1 MDTQKTREIV
11 DQFFSLMDAKD
22 HDGAA
27 QVLADLCSKGERR
40 LAGYILQR
48 VATLPRTVSVTQTA
62 HTVEAGSTVI
72 GYQG

>member
-1 MDTQKTREIV
+1 MDTQKAREIV
-11 DQFFSLMDAKD
+11 DQFFSLMDTED

-27 QVLADLCSKGERR
+27 QVLADLCATGERQM
-40 LAGYILQR
+40 AGYILKR

-62 HTVEAGSTVI
+62 RTVEAGSTVI